1 MHRCTAR
8 CFVRTF
14 GHTTAFQPGTEEERV
29 REAVLIVG
37 LEPPLVRRIARAL
50 SHHGIAAVSAS
61 TLSECKARIEDPSVA
76 VVVMDGKAYAE
87 CMEVARKSGKLITFL
102 LSSSDDSLLA
112 EIEKQAEAGLPW
124 DVVRKNGLSAP
135 LVAFRVR
142 RLLRAGDSAGKPEA
156 TGETPQDRQ
165 AEQAADSFKSE
176 TERYRFFFAHM
187 PVAAIVSDRSYTVTE
202 WNKEAERLFGYP
214 REEAVGSRLTDLLY
228 SGENEVSAEDL
239 RANLLN
245 TLTNKERS
253 RNINFDTT
261 KDGKTILCEWFDLP
275 YTSEHGEYILSVA
288 KDITAEKAILD
299 SLSSRVE
306 QQGVMMREVHHRLK
320 NNLSMM
326 TSLINLRMQEDRQEG
341 ALQDIQGQLQA
352 VSTLYEKLYSNGET
366 SRMELGPYIEDL
378 IYSLF
383 TSLAQV
389 TYRIDVEME
398 PVWVPPET
406 AIHIGL
412 IANEVA
418 TNAMK
423 YGFADGCGEEKC
435 VFSVTFA
442 RVPEREAY
450 LLTLS
455 NNGKPFPADV
465 DLSNPDTLGLRL
477 IETLVAQLEGSVELK
492 RTPSAT
498 YLITIPAARFS
509 AAD

>member
-1 MHRCTAR
+1 MR
-8 CFVRTF
+8 
-14 GHTTAFQPGTEEERV
+14 G
-29 REAVLIVG
+29 REAALIVG
-37 LEPPLVRRIARAL
+37 LDPALDRRVARAL
-50 SHHGIAAVSAS
+50 SRHGIAALSATTS
-61 TLSECKARIEDPSVA
+61 AECKTRIEDPSVA
-76 VVVMDGKAYAE
+76 VVVMDGKAYAD
-87 CMEVARKSGKLITFL
+87 CMEFARKSGKPITFL
-102 LSSSDDSLLA
+102 LSASDDSLLA
-112 EIEKQAEAGLPW
+112 EIEELAAAAGLPW
-124 DVVRKNGLSAP
+124 DVARKNGSCAP
-135 LVAFRVR
+135 LVAFRAR
-142 RLLRAGDSAGKPEA
+142 RLLRTGDSEGEPEA
-156 TGETPQDRQ
+156 TGELSSDQQSERM
-165 AEQAADSFKSE
+165 ADSFKSE
-176 TERYRFFFAHM
+176 AERYRFFFAHM
-187 PVAAIVSDRSYTVTE
+187 PVAAIVSDRSYAVTE
-202 WNKEAERLFGYP
+202 WNEEAERLFGYS

-228 SGENEVSAEDL
+228 SGENDVAAEDL

-275 YTSEHGEYILSVA
+275 YSSEHGEYILSVA
-288 KDITAEKAILD
+288 KNITAEKAILD

-352 VSTLYEKLYSNGET
+352 VSTLYEKLYSNGDT

-389 TYRIDVEME
+389 SYRIDVEME

-418 TNAMK
+418 TNALK

-435 VFSVTFA
+435 VFSVTFG
-442 RVPEREAY
+442 RVPDRETY

-455 NNGKPFPADV
+455 NNGKPFPGDV
-465 DLSNPDTLGLRL
+465 DLSNPGTLGLRL
-477 IETLVAQLEGSVELK
+477 IETLVAQLGGSVELQ